1 MLLVIDIGNTNTV
14 IGIYDKKNLKA
25 RFRVATD
32 LKSTSDQLVATLFN
46 MFMIHDIR
54 VEDIEDTIISCVVPD
69 VLYNWESSNRK
80 LFDKDAKVVDYDT
93 YTGITIDYENP
104 SEVGADRIV
113 DAVAAY
119 ELYGGPSVVVDMGTA
134 ITLDVI
140 TSDGRYLGGSI
151 APGIRIAQDG
161 LFGKTAKLPK
171 IELKQP
177 TTAITESTS
186 EAINA
191 GIVIGYIGMIDKL
204 IETIEDE
211 IVERLEIDKSEINVV
226 ATGGFSEL
234 ISQSSKYI
242 NTIEPDLMLEGLRI
256 IYERNTNR

>member
-14 IGIYDKKNLKA
+14 IGIYDKENLKA

-46 MFMIHDIR
+46 MFMIHDIK
-54 VEDIEDTIISCVVPD
+54 VTDINDSIISCVVPD
-69 VLYNWESSNRK
+69 VLYNWESANRK
-80 LFDKDAKVVDYDT
+80 LLNKEAKIVEYDT

-113 DAVAAY
+113 DAVAAHSK
-119 ELYGGPSVVVDMGTA
+119 YGGPCVVVDMGTA
-134 ITLDVI
+134 ITVDVV
-140 TSDGRYLGGSI
+140 TSDARYLGGVI
-151 APGIRIAQDG
+151 APGIKIAQDG

-177 TTAITESTS
+177 TTAITESTTD
-186 EAINA
+186 AINA

-211 IVERLEIDKSEINVV
+211 IFDRLGISKSEINVI

-256 IYERNTNR
+256 IYERNLAR

>member
-25 RFRVATD
+25 RFRVATE

-54 VEDIEDTIISCVVPD
+54 IEDIEDTIISCVVPD
-69 VLYNWESSNRK
+69 VLYNWESANRK
-80 LFDKDAKVVDYDT
+80 LFDKDAKAVDYDT
-93 YTGITIDYENP
+93 YTGITIDYENS

-211 IVERLEIDKSEINVV
+211 IVERLEIDKSEINVI

-256 IYERNTNR
+256 IYERNSNR

>member
-25 RFRVATD
+25 RFRVATE

-54 VEDIEDTIISCVVPD
+54 IEDIEDTIISCVVPD
-69 VLYNWESSNRK
+69 VLYNWESANRK
-80 LFDKDAKVVDYDT
+80 LFDKDAKAVDYDT

-104 SEVGADRIV
+104 GEVGADRIV

-211 IVERLEIDKSEINVV
+211 IVERLEIDKSEINVI

-256 IYERNTNR
+256 IYERNSNR

>member
-25 RFRVATD
+25 RFRVATE

-54 VEDIEDTIISCVVPD
+54 IEDIEDTIISCVVPD
-69 VLYNWESSNRK
+69 VLYNWESANRK
-80 LFDKDAKVVDYDT
+80 LFDKDAKAVDYDT
-93 YTGITIDYENP
+93 YTGITIDYENS

-211 IVERLEIDKSEINVV
+211 IVERLEIDKSEINVI

-256 IYERNTNR
+256 IYERNANR

>member
-25 RFRVATD
+25 RFRVATE

-54 VEDIEDTIISCVVPD
+54 IEDIEDTIISCVVPD
-69 VLYNWESSNRK
+69 VLYNWESANRK
-80 LFDKDAKVVDYDT
+80 LFDKDAKAVDYDT

-211 IVERLEIDKSEINVV
+211 IVERLEIDKSEINVI

-256 IYERNTNR
+256 IYERNANR

>member
-14 IGIYDKKNLKA
+14 IGIYDKENLKA

-46 MFMIHDIR
+46 MFMIHDIK
-54 VEDIEDTIISCVVPD
+54 VTDINDTIISCVVPD
-69 VLYNWESSNRK
+69 VLYNWESANRK
-80 LFDKDAKVVDYDT
+80 LLNKEAKIVEYDT

-113 DAVAAY
+113 DAVAAHSK
-119 ELYGGPSVVVDMGTA
+119 YGGPCVVVDMGTA
-134 ITLDVI
+134 ITVDVV
-140 TSDGRYLGGSI
+140 TSDARYLGGVI
-151 APGIRIAQDG
+151 APGIKIAQDG

-186 EAINA
+186 DAI
-191 GIVIGYIGMIDKL
+191 
-204 IETIEDE
+204 
-211 IVERLEIDKSEINVV
+211 LE
-226 ATGGFSEL
+226 
-234 ISQSSKYI
+234 
-242 NTIEPDLMLEGLRI
+242 
-256 IYERNTNR
+256 

>member
-14 IGIYDKKNLKA
+14 IGVYDDEKLMS

-46 MFMIHDIR
+46 MFMIKKFDINKI
-54 VEDIEDTIISCVVPD
+54 DDTIISCVVPD
-69 VLYNWESSNRK
+69 ILYDWQSANRK
-80 LFDKDAKVVDYDT
+80 LFDKEAYVVDEDT
-93 YTGITIDYENP
+93 DTGIVIDYDNP

-119 ELYGGPSVVVDMGTA
+119 EKYGGPSIVVDMGTA

-140 TSDGRYLGGSI
+140 TADGRYLGGSI

-171 IELKQP
+171 IELMEP
-177 TTAITESTS
+177 STAITKNTS
-186 EAINA
+186 DAINA

-211 IVERLEIDKSEINVV
+211 IVATLGIDKSSINVI

-242 NTIEPDLMLEGLRI
+242 ETIEPDLMLEGLRI
-256 IYERNTNR
+256 VYERNNKK

>member
-14 IGIYDKKNLKA
+14 IGIYDEENLKA

-46 MFMIHDIR
+46 MFMIHDIK
-54 VEDIEDTIISCVVPD
+54 VEDIDDTMISCVVPD
-69 VLYNWESSNRK
+69 VLYNWQSANRK
-80 LFDKDAKVVDYDT
+80 LLDKEAKVVEYDT

-119 ELYGGPSVVVDMGTA
+119 EKYGGPSVVVDMGTA
-134 ITLDVI
+134 ITVDVI

-151 APGIRIAQDG
+151 APGIKIAQDG

-204 IETIEDE
+204 IET
-211 IVERLEIDKSEINVV
+211 VEEELVQRLGIDKSEINVI

-242 NTIEPDLMLEGLRI
+242 ETIEPDLMLEGLRI
-256 IYERNTNR
+256 IYERNRAR

>member
-1 MLLVIDIGNTNTV
+1 
-14 IGIYDKKNLKA
+14 
-25 RFRVATD
+25 
-32 LKSTSDQLVATLFN
+32 
-46 MFMIHDIR
+46 MI
-54 VEDIEDTIISCVVPD
+54 
-69 VLYNWESSNRK
+69 
-80 LFDKDAKVVDYDT
+80 DYD
-93 YTGITIDYENP
+93 NP

-119 ELYGGPSVVVDMGTA
+119 EKYGGPSIVVDMGTA

-140 TSDGRYLGGSI
+140 TADGRYLGGSI

-171 IELKQP
+171 IELMEP
-177 TTAITESTS
+177 STAITKNTS
-186 EAINA
+186 DAINA

-211 IVERLEIDKSEINVV
+211 IVATLGIDKSSINVI

-242 NTIEPDLMLEGLRI
+242 ETIEPDLMLEGLRI
-256 IYERNTNR
+256 VYERNNKK

>member
-14 IGIYDKKNLKA
+14 IGIYDKENLKS

-46 MFMIHDIR
+46 MFMIHNIN
-54 VEDIEDTIISCVVPD
+54 VEDIEDTMISCVVPD
-69 VLYNWESSNRK
+69 VLYNWQSANRK
-80 LFDKDAKVVDYDT
+80 LLNREAKVVEYDT

-113 DAVAAY
+113 DAVASY
-119 ELYGGPSVVVDMGTA
+119 EKYGGPSVVVDMGTA

-140 TSDGRYLGGSI
+140 TADGRYLGGSI

-211 IVERLEIDKSEINVV
+211 IVERIGVDRSEINVI

-234 ISQSSKYI
+234 ISQSSIYI

-256 IYERNTNR
+256 IYERNIDR

>member
-25 RFRVATD
+25 RFRVATE

-54 VEDIEDTIISCVVPD
+54 IEDIEDTIISCVVPD
-69 VLYNWESSNRK
+69 VLYNWESANRK
-80 LFDKDAKVVDYDT
+80 LFDKDAKAVDYDT

-177 TTAITESTS
+177 TTA

-211 IVERLEIDKSEINVV
+211 IVERLEIDKSEINVI

-256 IYERNTNR
+256 IYERNSNR